1 MVENK
6 KKDEYVLSF
15 YLSYKNENRPQLL
28 YEEVSTMRSL
38 KRCPEC
44 HAKFLTAEKD
54 IQVCKVCG
62 YWTKKGTARIE
73 SIIIYD

>member
-1 MVENK
+1 
-6 KKDEYVLSF
+6 
-15 YLSYKNENRPQLL
+15 
-28 YEEVSTMRSL
+28 MRSL